1 MTEAQQSSI
10 LAHMSKDICP
20 DCGRDRN
27 MVGRAHRCV
36 PIPGWTKQVADFICP
51 EPAPHE
57 PPGEPT
63 GFTPPPKS
71 KGAKK
76 PKKPIEP
83 DDDIAIKR
91 LAFPEPD
98 TSIKAARAAMD
109 RIEEKFG
116 AAQKLTVRL
125 PRGLI
130 KQLKLASVE
139 ESLTI
144 ERIVELALTGWI
156 EDRT

>member
-1 MTEAQQSSI
+1 
-10 LAHMSKDICP
+10 MSKDICP
-20 DCGRDRN
+20 DCGRNRN
-27 MVGRAHRCV
+27 MVGKAHRCV

-51 EPAPHE
+51 EPAPHD
-57 PPGEPT
+57 
-63 GFTPPPKS
+63 PPKS
-71 KGAKK
+71 KGARK

-91 LAFPEPD
+91 LAFSEPD

-125 PRGLI
+125 PKGLI